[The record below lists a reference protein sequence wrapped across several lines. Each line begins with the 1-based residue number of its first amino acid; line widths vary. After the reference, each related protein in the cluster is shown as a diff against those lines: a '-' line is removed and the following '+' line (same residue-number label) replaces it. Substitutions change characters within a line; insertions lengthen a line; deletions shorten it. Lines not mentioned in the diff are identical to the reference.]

1 MRVLIIDDEELARAE
16 IRLLL
21 AREDDIEIA
30 GECSN
35 AMEAIAAINRVK
47 PDAVFLDI
55 QMPRISGL
63 EMLSMIDPAVMPR
76 IVFLT
81 AYEEYA
87 LRAFDENA
95 CDYLLK
101 PVQDERL
108 VRTLERLRREL
119 VNPPPAAD
127 TLPQEA
133 TQPLRHIPCTGHN
146 RIRLLKME
154 DVEAV
159 ISRASGVYVLSTDG
173 EEHFTEL
180 TLRTIEERTR
190 LIRCHRQYMISPD
203 QIRDIAFSEGGGAS
217 IQTLGGRAIPVSRRF
232 LPALK
237 EHLGLR

>member
-1 MRVLIIDDEELARAE
+1 MRILIVDDEELARAE

-21 AREDDIEIA
+21 AREDDIVIA

-35 AMEAIAAINRVK
+35 AMEAIAAINREK

-63 EMLSMIDPAVMPR
+63 EMLPMIDPAVRPR

-87 LRAFDENA
+87 LSAFDENA
-95 CDYLLK
+95 SDYLLK
-101 PVQDERL
+101 PVQEERL
-108 VRTLERLRREL
+108 ARTLQRLRRDL
-119 VNPPPAAD
+119 TNPAAAE
-127 TLPQEA
+127 TALPAEA
-133 TQPLRHIPCTGHN
+133 SGPLRHIPCTGHN

-154 DVEAV
+154 QVEAI

-180 TLRTIEERTR
+180 TLRTLEERTK

-203 QIRDIAFSEGGGAS
+203 QIRDIAFTEGGGAS
-217 IQTLGGRAIPVSRRF
+217 VLTLGGRTIPVSRRF

-237 EHLGLR
+237 EHLGLN